1 MRFLYLSWLCFKST
15 YGFLKPEEYLLERLF
30 NSLMQ
35 MLFFVFLASYA
46 NTSQS
51 LAVTIAGNAMI
62 VCCQSCIGDLGMIF
76 LRERMF
82 GTMKVLL
89 AGGKSMLCLFAQKGF
104 FLLLDSLI
112 SFGIIIVIGFL
123 IFDLPFSI
131 LTGGM
136 IICII
141 LCCASCISIGFLLGS
156 FGIILPDINFVYNL
170 FITLLFFLCGA
181 NISIHLLPL
190 PLQWLASI
198 LPLTHG
204 LQAMQ
209 LLIHGTWNT
218 QVTFLMLQEVLC
230 MVCYA
235 VAAYVMFRILERA
248 AMRNATIDL
257 Y

>member
-1 MRFLYLSWLCFKST
+1 MIPAIFIEFM
-15 YGFLKPEEYLLERLF
+15 
-30 NSLMQ
+30 NSRKQLQ
-35 MLFFVFLASYA
+35 IKKGVYA
-46 NTSQS
+46 QAYSIRKCECS
-51 LAVTIAGNAMI
+51 H
-62 VCCQSCIGDLGMIF
+62 
-76 LRERMF
+76 
-82 GTMKVLL
+82 
-89 AGGKSMLCLFAQKGF
+89 F

-112 SFGIIIVIGFL
+112 SFGIIIVIGIL

-136 IICII
+136 IVCII
-141 LCCASCISIGFLLGS
+141 LCCASCMSIGFLLGS
-156 FGIILPDINFVYNL
+156 FGIILPDINLVYNL

-181 NISIHLLPL
+181 NLSIHLLPL
-190 PLQWLASI
+190 PLQWLASV

-230 MVCYA
+230 MVIYA
-235 VAAYVMFRILERA
+235 GAAYLMFRILERA
-248 AMRNATIDL
+248 AMRKATIDL

>member
-1 MRFLYLSWLCFKST
+1 MRFFYNSWLCFKST
-15 YGFLKPEEYLLERLF
+15 YGFLKPEEYILERLF
-30 NSLMQ
+30 NSMMQ
-35 MLFFVFLASYA
+35 MLFFVLLASYA
-46 NTSQS
+46 NTAQS

-76 LRERMF
+76 LRERIF

-89 AGGKSMLCLFAQKGF
+89 AGGKSMLTLFAQKGF

-112 SFGIIIVIGFL
+112 SFIVIILIGFL
-123 IFDLPFSI
+123 IFNLPFSI

-136 IICII
+136 LLCII

-170 FITLLFFLCGA
+170 FIMLLFFLCGA

-190 PLQWLASI
+190 PLQWLASL

-209 LLIHGTWNT
+209 LLISGAWTS
-218 QVTFLMLQEVLC
+218 QVTILLLQEVLC
-230 MVCYA
+230 MLCYA
-235 VAAYVMFRILERA
+235 ASAYLMFRILERA
-248 AMRNATIDL
+248 AMRKATIDL